1 MCKVYSLPSSAQG
14 WIGVG
19 EGGGGGG
26 GGGGGAR
33 APSYNMNALGTESEG
48 AQYDS
53 FVFPF

>member
-19 EGGGGGG
+19 
-26 GGGGGAR
+26 GGAR
-33 APSYNMNALGTESEG
+33 APSYNMNALGTGSEG